1 MFERLCGDSPVFEG
15 WSRVKSMDAQAFDE
29 KEFFRAIAQSGAR
42 VLLIGRRAMIALGV
56 PVMTADYDLW
66 VHADDAASLNAA
78 VADLGLV
85 PNRRPEEA
93 RGFGRYVLENSEHV
107 DVLVAR
113 SVGTVEGKR
122 VAFEDLWARR
132 RTVVVDAGIEIA
144 VPQID
149 DLIQTK
155 KFAAR
160 AKDVEDI
167 RLLELLKDEEE
178 TP

>member
-1 MFERLCGDSPVFEG
+1 
-15 WSRVKSMDAQAFDE
+15 MDGHIFDE
-29 KEFFRAIAQSGAR
+29 AEFFRALSQSGAR

-56 PVMTADYDLW
+56 PVMTTDYDLW

-85 PNRRPEEA
+85 PNRRPEDA

-113 SVGTVEGKR
+113 SVGTIEGGR

-132 RTVVVDAGIEIA
+132 RTVVMEAGVEIA
-144 VPQID
+144 VPEID
-149 DLIQTK
+149 DLIETK

-167 RLLELLKDEEE
+167 RLLELLKAEEE
-178 TP
+178 SP